1 MCHHSPGN
9 QVWQRGGQA
18 DAAGQAGVAR
28 APGSGDRVRVVT
40 DDASDGDGVTEY
52 WSSVSSLCDV
62 ITLLSKV
69 ERPLHFVL
77 IQNKKEGRKENTY
90 QCNAVHDLNWNLGCQ
105 LVSTHENGSALP
117 PMEAGLMPL

>member
-1 MCHHSPGN
+1 M
-9 QVWQRGGQA
+9 
-18 DAAGQAGVAR
+18 
-28 APGSGDRVRVVT
+28 T

-77 IQNKKEGRKENTY
+77 PQIKEEGNVQIGKIMLIP
-90 QCNAVHDLNWNLGCQ
+90 VQ
-105 LVSTHENGSALP
+105 L
-117 PMEAGLMPL
+117 MI

>member
-1 MCHHSPGN
+1 M
-9 QVWQRGGQA
+9 
-18 DAAGQAGVAR
+18 
-28 APGSGDRVRVVT
+28 T

-77 IQNKKEGRKENTY
+77 PQIKEEGKVQIGKIILIPVQFMICFGTLGVSKY
-90 QCNAVHDLNWNLGCQ
+90 QHMRMGQHYPQCL
-105 LVSTHENGSALP
+105 
-117 PMEAGLMPL
+117 